1 MMHQLSTNQTKR
13 EVHSLKKVKG
23 TNQEMIKSEKFLKF
37 IEDVTIKFENK
48 VRPVK

>member
-1 MMHQLSTNQTKR
+1 MMHQLSTNQSKK
-13 EVHSLKKVKG
+13 EVHSLKKIKRA
-23 TNQEMIKSEKFLKF
+23 NPEMIKSEKFLKF